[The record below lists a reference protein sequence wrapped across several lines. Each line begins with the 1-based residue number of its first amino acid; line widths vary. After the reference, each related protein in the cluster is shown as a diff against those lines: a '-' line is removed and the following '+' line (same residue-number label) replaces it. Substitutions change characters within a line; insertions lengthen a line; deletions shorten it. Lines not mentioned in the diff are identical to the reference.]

1 MQLSSKPVG
10 TQSNTDRLISDLEL
24 SVANHVDH
32 VDFEVGKYT
41 GNGPSVVAALRR
53 RGFEVSKRSPG
64 TYRLHAKEPL
74 QPKPYPPGYMQ
85 QHGAA

>member
-1 MQLSSKPVG
+1 MQRSNKPVG
-10 TQSNTDRLISDLEL
+10 AQSNTDRLISDLEV

-32 VDFEVGKYT
+32 VDFAVGKYT

-53 RGFEVSKRSPG
+53 RGFEVSKLSPG
-64 TYRLHAKEPL
+64 TYRLHAKEAH

-85 QHGAA
+85 QRGAA